1 MTRRGP
7 RPINIRLRRL
17 LVMLPWLMEREN
29 VSTQEMA
36 DHFLMSVDDLVAD
49 LTLASLCGVS
59 QDPRDL
65 IDLWVDEDEVH
76 FGIPK
81 YFDRP
86 LRLTV
91 TEAFSLV
98 ASAAAAEQ
106 IPGADADGAL
116 SRAITKVQAVL
127 AIDNDDSFAIDLGTP
142 DTVAPLVDAA
152 LGQQIVEF
160 DYWSVATGQSVRR
173 RVVPIEVF
181 AERDHWYVRSFDT
194 EAQAE
199 RTFRLDRLDD
209 LQAIKQFLAVAPSAR
224 GEWFSSLQERHV
236 VTLEVDPSWLWVLE
250 QYSGVAISAS
260 SGTPSSSSH
269 SWVTVEVVVSSERW
283 LQRVLLRFGCHAR
296 LVTPSDWADLAGATA
311 ELVLARYGATKG
323 TSSVGSTIP

>member
-116 SRAITKVQAVL
+116 SRAIAKVQAVL

-152 LGQQIVEF
+152 LGQHIVEF

-209 LQAIKQFLAVAPSAR
+209 LQTINQSMAVTPSAR
-224 GEWFSSLQERHV
+224 GEWFSSLQERQI

-250 QYSGVAISAS
+250 QYSGVAVSAS
-260 SGTPSSSSH
+260 SATSRSSSH
-269 SWVTVEVVVSSERW
+269 SWVTVEIVVSSERW

-296 LVTPSDWADLAGATA
+296 LVAPSEWTDLAGATA
-311 ELVLARYGATKG
+311 ELVLARYVATKG
-323 TSSVGSTIP
+323 SSSAGSTIP